1 MLNWL
6 KKLMLTTDISDFIK
20 KADYNTK
27 IGEIVKKTL
36 DHDNVDISLHK
47 NLISWQQIIFQ
58 LD

>member
-36 DHDNVDISLHK
+36 DHDNVNISLHK

>member
-1 MLNWL
+1 
-6 KKLMLTTDISDFIK
+6 MLTTDISDFIK

-36 DHDNVDISLHK
+36 DHDNVNISLHK